1 MEKES
6 LTDKVSC
13 TANIISRDA
22 PEGPLEP
29 SAKRNALQHMTRCPL
44 IFILGP
50 SGAGKSTI
58 GQWLAEDL
66 DLLHTEVDRW
76 PDGDG
81 IDLAGIRAEWDLY
94 LSGSIAPLISA
105 LRSCVWQAAKSG
117 AVITFPGSLVLPPE
131 LITESREAGIITVV
145 LDGSGAECL
154 DAFLAR
160 EEATGRGLSGAHW
173 IQNNS
178 DSYARFSLPE
188 YAPWRLAAFQSDG
201 RKSRAAIVK
210 QIATRAGS

>member
-1 MEKES
+1 M
-6 LTDKVSC
+6 TD
-13 TANIISRDA
+13 
-22 PEGPLEP
+22 G
-29 SAKRNALQHMTRCPL
+29 PL

-66 DLLHTEVDRW
+66 DFFHIEVDRW

-81 IDLAGIRAEWDLY
+81 IDLAGIRTEWDSY
-94 LSGSIAPLISA
+94 ISGSTSRLVSV
-105 LRSCVWQAAKSG
+105 LRSRVREAAKSG
-117 AVITFPGSLVLPPE
+117 AVLTFPGGFVPSPA
-131 LITESREAGIITVV
+131 LIIASREAGITIVV
-145 LDGSGAECL
+145 LYGSGAECL

-160 EEATGRGLSGAHW
+160 EETTGRRLSANHW

-188 YAPWRLAAFQSDG
+188 YAPWRLAVFQSHG
-201 RKSRAAIVK
+201 RRSRASIVK
-210 QIATRAGS
+210 EIATRTRS